1 MRQEENKLSELT
13 LQIAEIVR
21 EASGLMT
28 DKKLKE
34 SVEQKGNNSNY
45 VTEADKAVQDFLAK
59 RLPKLIPGSEMLGE
73 EGEHTKLNAGNIW
86 VVDPIDGTSNFIR
99 DIGFSGISV
108 GLVRDKK
115 PYAGVIYNPYCD
127 EMYRAETGQ
136 GAFLNDRSIHVSD
149 RDFAHS
155 HLCSAMCL
163 YDKRYA
169 ESCFNVI
176 RRVYMQSD
184 DLRRMGTACLELAM
198 LAAGRVELYFE
209 MRLFPWDAAAAF
221 PIIREAGGIVECM
234 YCDGFPLDR
243 PFPVI
248 AANTEENF
256 RKLQSIVCEEVPVI
270 PYSDRL

>member
-1 MRQEENKLSELT
+1 MNSLT
-13 LQIAEIVR
+13 TDIAGIVR
-21 EASGLMT
+21 EASRLMT
-28 DKKLKE
+28 DETLRD

-45 VTEADKAVQDFLAK
+45 VTEADKAVQEFLAQ
-59 RLPKLIPGSEMLGE
+59 RLTALLPGSEMLGE
-73 EGEHTKLNAGNIW
+73 KGEHRTLNAENIW

-108 GLVRDKK
+108 GLVRDGK
-115 PYAGVIYNPYCD
+115 PYAGVIYNPYRD
-127 EMYRAETGQ
+127 EMYCGESGK
-136 GAFLNDRSIHVSD
+136 GAYLNGRPIHVSD
-149 RDFAHS
+149 RDFAHA

-169 ESCFNVI
+169 EACFRVI

-221 PIIREAGGIVECM
+221 PIITEAGGIAECL
-234 YCDGFPLDR
+234 YYEGFPLDK

-248 AANTEENF
+248 AANTRENF
-256 RKLQSIVCEEVPVI
+256 EELKAIVCEEIPSVPYADGI
-270 PYSDRL
+270 

>member
-1 MRQEENKLSELT
+1 MSELT
-13 LQIAEIVR
+13 VQIAEIVR
-21 EASGLMT
+21 GASRLMT
-28 DKKLKE
+28 DKDLKE
-34 SVEQKGNNSNY
+34 KVEQKGNNSNY
-45 VTEADKAVQDFLAK
+45 VTEADKAVQDFLAE
-59 RLPKLIPGSEMLGE
+59 RLPALLSESEMLGE
-73 EGEHTKLNAGNIW
+73 EGEHRKLHAENVW

-108 GLVRDKK
+108 GLVRNGK
-115 PYAGVIYNPYCD
+115 PYAGVIYNPYRD
-127 EMYRAETGQ
+127 ELYRAEMGK
-136 GAFLNDRSIHVSD
+136 GAFLNDRPIRVSD
-149 RDFAHS
+149 RDFGHS

-169 ESCFNVI
+169 EACFNVI

-221 PIIREAGGIVECM
+221 PIIREAGGIVECLH
-234 YCDGFPLDR
+234 YDGFPLDR

-248 AANTEENF
+248 AANTRENF
-256 RKLQSIVCEEVPVI
+256 VKLKEIVCEEVPEV
-270 PYSDRL
+270 PYEERI

>member
-1 MRQEENKLSELT
+1 MSELT
-13 LQIAEIVR
+13 VQIAEIVR
-21 EASGLMT
+21 EASLLMT
-28 DKKLKE
+28 DRHLME
-34 SVEQKGNNSNY
+34 QIEQKGNNSNY
-45 VTEADKAVQDFLAK
+45 VTEADKAVQEALAG
-59 RLPKLIPGSEMLGE
+59 RLLALVPGSEMLGE
-73 EGEHTKLNAGNIW
+73 EGEHQSLHAEDIW

-108 GLVRDKK
+108 GLVRGGV
-115 PYAGVIYNPYCD
+115 PYAGVIYNPYRG
-127 EMYRAETGQ
+127 EMYRAETGK
-136 GAFLNDRSIHVSD
+136 GAFLNDRPIHVSD

-169 ESCFNVI
+169 EACFNVI

-221 PIIREAGGIVECM
+221 PIIREAGGIAECLH
-234 YCDGFPLDR
+234 YDGFPLDR

-248 AANTEENF
+248 AANTRENF
-256 RKLQSIVCEEVPVI
+256 ERLKAIVVEEVPEV
-270 PYSDRL
+270 PYEERL

>member
-1 MRQEENKLSELT
+1 MQEETGLSELT
-13 LQIAEIVR
+13 VQIAEIVR
-21 EASGLMT
+21 GASKLMT

-45 VTEADKAVQDFLAK
+45 VTEADKAVQDYLAQ
-59 RLPKLIPGSEMLGE
+59 RLPALLPGSEMLGE
-73 EGEHTKLNAGNIW
+73 EGEHRQLKAENIW

-99 DIGFSGISV
+99 NIGFSGISV
-108 GLVRDKK
+108 GLVRSGD
-115 PYAGVIYNPYCD
+115 PYAGVIYNPYRD
-127 EMYRAETGQ
+127 ELYRAETGK
-136 GAFLNDRSIHVSD
+136 GAWMNEQPIHVSN
-149 RDFAHS
+149 RDFEHS

-169 ESCFNVI
+169 EACFNVI
-176 RRVYMQSD
+176 RRVYLQSD

-221 PIIREAGGIVECM
+221 PIIKEAGGIAECL
-234 YCDGFPLDR
+234 YQDRFPVDR

-248 AANTEENF
+248 AANNKENF
-256 RKLQSIVCEEVPVI
+256 RRLKEIVCEEVPKV
-270 PYSDRL
+270 PYEESI

>member
-1 MRQEENKLSELT
+1 MSELT
-13 LQIAEIVR
+13 VQIAKIVR
-21 EASGLMT
+21 EASRLMA
-28 DKKLKE
+28 DRKLKDGI
-34 SVEQKGNNSNY
+34 EQKGNNSNY
-45 VTEADKAVQDFLAK
+45 VTEADKAVQDYLAE
-59 RLPKLIPGSEMLGE
+59 RLLALVSESEMLGE
-73 EGEHTKLNAGNIW
+73 EGEHRKLEAENIW

-99 DIGFSGISV
+99 NIGFSGISV
-108 GLVRDKK
+108 GLVRSGK
-115 PYAGVIYNPYCD
+115 PYAGVIYNPYRD
-127 EMYRAETGQ
+127 ELYRAERGK
-136 GAFLNDRSIHVSD
+136 GAFLNDQPIRVSD

-169 ESCFNVI
+169 EACFNVI

-221 PIIREAGGIVECM
+221 PIIREAGGSAECLH
-234 YCDGFPLDR
+234 CDGFPLDR

-248 AANTEENF
+248 AANTRENF
-256 RKLQSIVCEEVPVI
+256 AKLREIVCEEVPRV
-270 PYSDRL
+270 PYEERI